1 MSNRVTVGSF
11 FGAFCC
17 LGLALMPLPFDRWVG
32 VRQAS
37 SLAAIGCG
45 YFGWHDSQKKKEKLE
60 RQELWEFEQ
69 RLKQRALDAAVN
81 SALTDVLVEEV
92 VVKEK
97 LRADA
102 SVEVYKAETQQNF
115 VRVMAHDHP
124 EILQHLLQTS
134 QPPTTE
140 TKTVSDSHSETET
153 DSVSD
158 SVVDSVPGG
167 VAGGVAKEKTAEEK
181 RAEYIAAA
189 RSKLLKLIEEH
200 EGGWIG
206 QLMHK
211 PLLIYGD
218 MGSFKS
224 YFAAFLAL
232 CRHYLYGHKII
243 SIADPHFHQNY
254 DECWK
259 TLVKLGVP
267 GYGANQNFDEVGQQ
281 LNAMYDR
288 FKVRTLKDDWLTS
301 IFDEMTQY
309 GFEEGTAEPASKLTR
324 KVVGDPRK
332 GKEAPI
338 FIAHNDTNAAFG
350 GGDGFSKSVNSGVIK
365 LQLRS
370 DSKYQPLF
378 KGTISGIKD
387 EEGECIKDLAV
398 SIAPYWIR
406 PEWVYDLFNGFS
418 SESDNQVISNSEV
431 DQKPDLNL
439 SLQNTKV
446 ELQYEAQ
453 SETQP
458 EIESDIDKLNRAL
471 NQSVSWD
478 YWLAESTTEELDRQ
492 IELHRSQASQKSDN
506 LPDNSADNSS
516 EELSPDNNLIT
527 GNITPKLLPREDYPV
542 IWDAEDFARLLP
554 NESETAV
561 FERILELSDK
571 YKSPSK
577 LIQMGLGF
585 TQGRKKPRSYS
596 DVGKKCFYYIV
607 MKYGTPSLIAR
618 YKDYLEKK

>member
-1 MSNRVTVGSF
+1 MGNRVTVGSF

-17 LGLALMPLPFDRWVG
+17 LGLALIPLPFDRWVG

-37 SLAAIGCG
+37 SIAALGCG
-45 YFGWHDSQKKKEKLE
+45 YFGWKDSQKQKEQLE

-69 RLKQRALDAAVN
+69 RLKQQALDAAVN

-124 EILQHLLQTS
+124 EILEHLLKSS
-134 QPPTTE
+134 QSPVSE
-140 TKTVSDSHSETET
+140 TKTDFDSHSETEI

-158 SVVDSVPGG
+158 SVFDSVPGG
-167 VAGGVAKEKTAEEK
+167 VAREKTEEEK

-200 EGGWIG
+200 EGGWIA

-211 PLLIYGD
+211 PILIYGD

-259 TLVKLGVP
+259 TLVKLGVS
-267 GYGANQNFDEVGQQ
+267 GYGANQNFDEVGAQ

-387 EEGECIKDLAV
+387 EEGECIKDLPI
-398 SIAPYWIR
+398 SISPYWIR
-406 PEWVYDLFNGFS
+406 PEWVYELFNGFS

-431 DQKPDLNL
+431 NQKPDLNL
-439 SLQNTKV
+439 SFQNTKT
-446 ELQYEAQ
+446 ELQ
-453 SETQP
+453 S
-458 EIESDIDKLNRAL
+458 EIEPEVTSDIDKLNRAL

-492 IELHRSQASQKSDN
+492 IELHRSQGIPNADN

-516 EELSPDNNLIT
+516 EKLSALDNVIKPE
-527 GNITPKLLPREDYPV
+527 ITPEPLHRENYPV

-554 NESETAV
+554 NESETAL
-561 FERILELSDK
+561 FERILKLSDK

-577 LIQMGLGF
+577 LIQVGLGF
-585 TQGRKKPRSYS
+585 TQGRRKPKSYS
-596 DVGKKCFYYIV
+596 DVGKRCFQYLV
-607 MKYGTPSLIAR
+607 MKHGTPSLIAKF
-618 YKDYLEKK
+618 KDYLEKS

>member
-1 MSNRVTVGSF
+1 MGNRVTIGSF
-11 FGAFCC
+11 FGAFCS
-17 LGLALMPLPFDRWVG
+17 LALALMPLPFDRWVG

-37 SLAAIGCG
+37 SVAAIGCG
-45 YFGWHDSQKKKEKLE
+45 YFGWHDSQKKKEQLE

-69 RLKQRALDAAVN
+69 RLKQLALDAAVN
-81 SALTDVLVEEV
+81 SAITDVLVEEV

-97 LRADA
+97 LRANA
-102 SVEVYKAETQQNF
+102 SVEVYKAETQQNY

-124 EILQHLLQTS
+124 TILEHLLKTS
-134 QPPTTE
+134 QPPISE
-140 TKTVSDSHSETET
+140 TKTVFDSQSETET
-153 DSVSD
+153 DSISD

-167 VAGGVAKEKTAEEK
+167 MDGAAREKTVEEK

-200 EGGWIG
+200 EGGWIA

-211 PLLIYGD
+211 PILIYGD

-267 GYGANQNFDEVGQQ
+267 GYGANQNFEEVGAQ

-387 EEGECIKDLAV
+387 EEGECIKDLPI
-398 SIAPYWIR
+398 SISPYWIR
-406 PEWVYDLFNGFS
+406 PEWVYELFNGFS
-418 SESDNQVISNSEV
+418 SEV
-431 DQKPDLNL
+431 DQTPDAKL
-439 SLQNTKV
+439 SLENSGTERQSHTESQV
-446 ELQYEAQ
+446 ESQTESQ
-453 SETQP
+453 VET
-458 EIESDIDKLNRAL
+458 EKESDVDKLTRAL

-478 YWLAESTTEELDRQ
+478 YWLAESTPEELDRQ
-492 IELHRSQASQKSDN
+492 IELHRSQAGQNSDN
-506 LPDNSADNSS
+506 LPDNSADNSG
-516 EELSPDNNLIT
+516 EELSNSDNLIKSE
-527 GNITPKLLPREDYPV
+527 ITPKPLLTEDYPV
-542 IWDAEDFARLLP
+542 IWDAEDFSRLLP
-554 NESETAV
+554 NESETAL
-561 FERILELSDK
+561 FERILKLSDK
-571 YKSPSK
+571 YTSASK
-577 LIQMGLGF
+577 LIQIGLGF
-585 TQGRKKPRSYS
+585 TQGRRKPRSYS
-596 DVGKKCFYYIV
+596 DVGKKCFQYLV
-607 MKYGTPSLIAR
+607 MKHGSPSLIAK

>member
-1 MSNRVTVGSF
+1 MGNRVTVGSF
-11 FGAFCC
+11 FGAFCS
-17 LGLALMPLPFDRWVG
+17 LALALMPLPFDRWVG

-45 YFGWHDSQKKKEKLE
+45 YFGWHDSQKKKEQLE

-69 RLKQRALDAAVN
+69 RLKQLALDAAVN
-81 SALTDVLVEEV
+81 SALTEVLVEEV

-97 LRADA
+97 LRANA
-102 SVEVYKAETQQNF
+102 SVEVYKAETQQNY

-124 EILQHLLQTS
+124 TILEHLLKSS
-134 QPPTTE
+134 QPPTPE
-140 TKTVSDSHSETET
+140 TKTVFDSQSETET
-153 DSVSD
+153 DSISD
-158 SVVDSVPGG
+158 SVVNSVPGG
-167 VAGGVAKEKTAEEK
+167 AAREKTVEEK

-189 RSKLLKLIEEH
+189 RSKLFKLIEEH
-200 EGGWIG
+200 EGGWIA

-211 PLLIYGD
+211 PILIYGD

-224 YFAAFLAL
+224 YFGAFLAL

-267 GYGANQNFDEVGQQ
+267 GYGANQNFEEVGAQ

-387 EEGECIKDLAV
+387 EEGECIKDLPI
-398 SIAPYWIR
+398 SILPYWIR
-406 PEWVYDLFNGFS
+406 PEWVYELFNGFS
-418 SESDNQVISNSEV
+418 SEV
-431 DQKPDLNL
+431 DPTPDANL
-439 SLQNTKV
+439 SLQNSGT
-446 ELQYEAQ
+446 ELQSHTKFQVESHTESQ
-453 SETQP
+453 VKPEKET
-458 EIESDIDKLNRAL
+458 DIDKLNRAL

-478 YWLAESTTEELDRQ
+478 YWLAESTTEELDQ
-492 IELHRSQASQKSDN
+492 KIELHRSQASQNSDN
-506 LPDNSADNSS
+506 LPDNSADNSG
-516 EELSPDNNLIT
+516 EELSMSDNLIKAE
-527 GNITPKLLPREDYPV
+527 ITPKALPREDYLV
-542 IWDAEDFARLLP
+542 IWDAEDFSILLP
-554 NESETAV
+554 NESETAL
-561 FERILELSDK
+561 FERILKLSDK
-571 YKSPSK
+571 YTSASK
-577 LIQMGLGF
+577 LIQIGLGF
-585 TQGRKKPRSYS
+585 TQGRRKPRSYS
-596 DVGKKCFYYIV
+596 DVGKKCFQYLV
-607 MKYGTPSLIAR
+607 MKHGSPSLIAK

>member
-45 YFGWHDSQKKKEKLE
+45 YFGWHDSQKKKEQLE

-69 RLKQRALDAAVN
+69 RLKQLALDAAVN

-124 EILQHLLQTS
+124 TILEHLLKTS
-134 QPPTTE
+134 QPPIPE
-140 TKTVSDSHSETET
+140 TKTASDSQSETET
-153 DSVSD
+153 DSISD

-167 VAGGVAKEKTAEEK
+167 VAKEKTAEEK
-181 RAEYIAAA
+181 RVEYIAAA

-224 YFAAFLAL
+224 YFGSFLAL

-267 GYGANQNFDEVGQQ
+267 GYGANQNFEEVGQQ
-281 LNAMYDR
+281 LNAMYAR
-288 FKVRTLKDDWLTS
+288 FKVRTLKDNWLTS

-387 EEGECIKDLAV
+387 EEGECIKDLPI
-398 SIAPYWIR
+398 SILPYWIR
-406 PEWVYDLFNGFS
+406 PEWVFELFNGFTL
-418 SESDNQVISNSEV
+418 EYDNQVISNSEI
-431 DQKPDLNL
+431 DQKPDVNI
-439 SLQNTKV
+439 SLQKTETKV
-446 ELQYEAQ
+446 E
-453 SETQP
+453 SETEP
-458 EIESDIDKLNRAL
+458 GVESDIDKLNRAL

-478 YWLAESTTEELDRQ
+478 YWLAESTPEELDRSR
-492 IELHRSQASQKSDN
+492 ELHRRQANQSSDN
-506 LPDNSADNSS
+506 LPDNSGNKEG
-516 EELSPDNNLIT
+516 EELSRSDNLIKAE
-527 GNITPKLLPREDYPV
+527 ITPEPLPRKHYPV

-554 NESETAV
+554 NESETGV

-571 YKSPSK
+571 YTSASK
-577 LIQMGLGF
+577 IIQIGLGF
-585 TQGRKKPRSYS
+585 TQGRGKPRSYS

-607 MKYGTPSLIAR
+607 MKYGTPSLIAKF
-618 YKDYLEKK
+618 KDYLEKR

>member
-1 MSNRVTVGSF
+1 MGNRVTIGSF
-11 FGAFCC
+11 FGAFCS
-17 LGLALMPLPFDRWVG
+17 LALALMPLPFDRWVG

-45 YFGWHDSQKKKEKLE
+45 YFGWHDSQKKKEQLE
-60 RQELWEFEQ
+60 QEELWQFEQ
-69 RLKQRALDAAVN
+69 RLKQLALDAAVN
-81 SALTDVLVEEV
+81 SALTNVLVEEV

-124 EILQHLLQTS
+124 AILEQLLKSS
-134 QPPTTE
+134 QPPIPE
-140 TKTVSDSHSETET
+140 TKTDFDSQSETET
-153 DSVSD
+153 DSISD
-158 SVVDSVPGG
+158 SVIDSVPGG
-167 VAGGVAKEKTAEEK
+167 AAREKTVEEK

-200 EGGWIG
+200 EGGWIA

-211 PLLIYGD
+211 PILIYGD

-259 TLVKLGVP
+259 SLVKLGVP
-267 GYGANQNFDEVGQQ
+267 GYGANQNFEEVGAQ

-365 LQLRS
+365 LSLRS
-370 DSKYQPLF
+370 NSKYQPLF

-387 EEGECIKDLAV
+387 EEGECIKDLPI
-398 SIAPYWIR
+398 SILPEWIR
-406 PEWVYDLFNGFS
+406 PEWVYELFNGFTS
-418 SESDNQVISNSEV
+418 DSDNQVITSAV
-431 DQKPDLNL
+431 DD
-439 SLQNTKV
+439 T
-446 ELQYEAQ
+446 Q
-453 SETQP
+453 SQPQSQSQSHTETQP
-458 EIESDIDKLNRAL
+458 ETQTEPEKESDVERLNRAL
-471 NQSVSWD
+471 NQAVSWD
-478 YWLAESTTEELDRQ
+478 YWLAESTTEELNRQ
-492 IELHRSQASQKSDN
+492 IELHRSQAGENSDN
-506 LPDNSADNSS
+506 LPDNSADNSG
-516 EELSPDNNLIT
+516 EELSPFDNLIKAK
-527 GNITPKLLPREDYPV
+527 ISPKPLPKEDYPV
-542 IWDAEDFARLLP
+542 IWDAEDFSRLLP
-554 NESETAV
+554 NESETAL
-561 FERILELSDK
+561 FERILKLSDK
-571 YKSPSK
+571 YTSPSK
-577 LIQMGLGF
+577 LIQIGLGF
-585 TQGRKKPRSYS
+585 TQGRRKPRSYS
-596 DVGKKCFYYIV
+596 DVGKRCFQYLV
-607 MKYGTPSLIAR
+607 MKHGSPSLIAK
-618 YKDYLEKK
+618 YKDYLEKR

>member
-1 MSNRVTVGSF
+1 MSKRVTVASF

-45 YFGWHDSQKKKEKLE
+45 YFGWHDSQRKKEQLE
-60 RQELWEFEQ
+60 QQELWEFEQ
-69 RLKQRALDAAVN
+69 RLKQLALDAAVN
-81 SALTDVLVEEV
+81 SALTDVLVQEV

-97 LRADA
+97 IRADT
-102 SVEVYKAETQQNF
+102 SVEVYKAETQQNY
-115 VRVMAHDHP
+115 VRVMAHDYP
-124 EILQHLLQTS
+124 EILEHLLKSS
-134 QPPTTE
+134 QPTTPE
-140 TKTVSDSHSETET
+140 TKTVFDSVPETETET
-153 DSVSD
+153 DSIADSVSD
-158 SVVDSVPGG
+158 SKSESE
-167 VAGGVAKEKTAEEK
+167 AKEKKEKSYEEK
-181 RAEYIAAA
+181 RAEYMAAA
-189 RSKLLKLIEEH
+189 RSTLLKLIQEH
-200 EGGWIG
+200 EDGWIE

-224 YFAAFLAL
+224 YFAAFIGL

-243 SIADPHFHQNY
+243 SIADPHFHQNH

-267 GYGANQNFDEVGQQ
+267 GYGANQNFEEVGQQ

-332 GKEAPI
+332 AKEAPV

-350 GGDGFSKSVNSGVIK
+350 GGEGFSKSVNSGVIK

-370 DSKYQPLF
+370 NSKLQPLF

-387 EEGECIKDLAV
+387 EEGECIKDLPI
-398 SIAPYWIR
+398 SILPYWIR
-406 PEWVYDLFNGFS
+406 PEWVYELFNSFPVEHSVEKTEFPTQPSQVIASPENNEKLS
-418 SESDNQVISNSEV
+418 SKTPKTEVESEPESDV
-431 DQKPDLNL
+431 DQ
-439 SLQNTKV
+439 
-446 ELQYEAQ
+446 
-453 SETQP
+453 
-458 EIESDIDKLNRAL
+458 LNRAL
-471 NQSVSWD
+471 NQKVSWD
-478 YWLAESTTEELDRQ
+478 YWLAESTPEQLDQ
-492 IELHRSQASQKSDN
+492 SIELHRSQANQNSDN
-506 LPDNSADNSS
+506 LPDNSADNSG
-516 EELSPDNNLIT
+516 EELFTFDNLIKHE
-527 GNITPKLLPREDYPV
+527 ISPKPLPRENYPV

-571 YKSPSK
+571 YTSASK
-577 LIQMGLGF
+577 LIQVGLGF
-585 TQGRKKPRSYS
+585 TQKRGKPRSYS

-607 MKYGTPSLIAR
+607 MKYGTPSLIAKF
-618 YKDYLEKK
+618 KDYLEKR

>member
-1 MSNRVTVGSF
+1 MGNRVTIGSF

-45 YFGWHDSQKKKEKLE
+45 YFGWHDSQKKKEQLE

-69 RLKQRALDAAVN
+69 RLKQLALDAAVN
-81 SALTDVLVEEV
+81 SALTEVLVEEV

-97 LRADA
+97 LRANA

-124 EILQHLLQTS
+124 TILEHLLKTS
-134 QPPTTE
+134 QPPIPE
-140 TKTVSDSHSETET
+140 TKTVSDSQSETET
-153 DSVSD
+153 DSISD

-167 VAGGVAKEKTAEEK
+167 VAREKTAEEK

-189 RSKLLKLIEEH
+189 RSTLLKLIEEH
-200 EGGWIG
+200 EGGWIA

-211 PLLIYGD
+211 PILIYGD

-267 GYGANQNFDEVGQQ
+267 GYGANQNFEEVGAQ

-387 EEGECIKDLAV
+387 EEGECIKDLPI
-398 SIAPYWIR
+398 SILPNWIR
-406 PEWVYDLFNGFS
+406 PEWVYELFNGFS
-418 SESDNQVISNSEV
+418 LEPDHEVISNSAV
-431 DQKPDLNL
+431 DQNVNL
-439 SLQNTKV
+439 SLQNT
-446 ELQYEAQ
+446 EPEAEFQ
-453 SETQP
+453 TESQTEFQTESE
-458 EIESDIDKLNRAL
+458 IKSDIDKLNRAL

-478 YWLAESTTEELDRQ
+478 YWLAESTTEELDQ
-492 IELHRSQASQKSDN
+492 KIELHRSQAGQNSDN
-506 LPDNSADNSS
+506 LPDNSADNSG
-516 EELSPDNNLIT
+516 EELSKSDNLIKSE
-527 GNITPKLLPREDYPV
+527 ITPKPLSREDYPV
-542 IWDAEDFARLLP
+542 IWNAEDFSRLLP
-554 NESETAV
+554 NESETAL
-561 FERILELSDK
+561 FERILKLSHK
-571 YKSPSK
+571 YTSPSK
-577 LIQMGLGF
+577 LIQVGLGF
-585 TQGRKKPRSYS
+585 TQGRRKPKSYS
-596 DVGKKCFYYIV
+596 DVGKRCFQYLV
-607 MKYGTPSLIAR
+607 MKHGTPSLIAKF
-618 YKDYLEKK
+618 KDYLEKS

>member
-1 MSNRVTVGSF
+1 MGNRVTIGSF

-45 YFGWHDSQKKKEKLE
+45 YFGWHDSQKKKEQLE

-69 RLKQRALDAAVN
+69 RLKQLALDAAVN
-81 SALTDVLVEEV
+81 SALTEVLVEEV

-97 LRADA
+97 LRANA
-102 SVEVYKAETQQNF
+102 SVEVYKAETQQNY

-124 EILQHLLQTS
+124 TILEHLLKTS
-134 QPPTTE
+134 QPPIPE
-140 TKTVSDSHSETET
+140 TKTVFDSQSETET
-153 DSVSD
+153 DSISD

-167 VAGGVAKEKTAEEK
+167 AAREKTVEEK

-200 EGGWIG
+200 EGGWIA

-387 EEGECIKDLAV
+387 EEGEGIKDLPI
-398 SIAPYWIR
+398 SILPYWIR
-406 PEWVYDLFNGFS
+406 PEWVYELFNGFS

-439 SLQNTKV
+439 SLHNTKS
-446 ELQYEAQ
+446 ELQ
-453 SETQP
+453 SERLP
-458 EIESDIDKLNRAL
+458 EIESDIESDIDKLNRAL

-478 YWLAESTTEELDRQ
+478 YWLAESTTEELARQ
-492 IELHRSQASQKSDN
+492 IDLHRSQASQNPDN
-506 LPDNSADNSS
+506 LPDNSADKSG
-516 EELSPDNNLIT
+516 EELSMSDNLIKSE
-527 GNITPKLLPREDYPV
+527 ITPKALPREDYPV
-542 IWDAEDFARLLP
+542 TWDAEDFARLLP
-554 NESETAV
+554 NESEKAV

-571 YKSPSK
+571 YTSASK
-577 LIQMGLGF
+577 LIQIGLGF
-585 TQGRKKPRSYS
+585 TQGRRKPRSYS
-596 DVGKKCFYYIV
+596 DVGKKCFHYIV
-607 MKYGTPSLIAR
+607 MKYGTPSLIAKF
-618 YKDYLEKK
+618 KDYLEKR

>member
-1 MSNRVTVGSF
+1 
-11 FGAFCC
+11 A
-17 LGLALMPLPFDRWVG
+17 
-32 VRQAS
+32 
-37 SLAAIGCG
+37 
-45 YFGWHDSQKKKEKLE
+45 
-60 RQELWEFEQ
+60 
-69 RLKQRALDAAVN
+69 
-81 SALTDVLVEEV
+81 
-92 VVKEK
+92 
-97 LRADA
+97 
-102 SVEVYKAETQQNF
+102 
-115 VRVMAHDHP
+115 
-124 EILQHLLQTS
+124 
-134 QPPTTE
+134 
-140 TKTVSDSHSETET
+140 
-153 DSVSD
+153 
-158 SVVDSVPGG
+158 
-167 VAGGVAKEKTAEEK
+167 
-181 RAEYIAAA
+181 
-189 RSKLLKLIEEH
+189 
-200 EGGWIG
+200 

-211 PLLIYGD
+211 PILIYGD

-267 GYGANQNFDEVGQQ
+267 GYGANQNFEEVGAQ

-350 GGDGFSKSVNSGVIK
+350 GGEGFSKSVNSGVIK

-370 DSKYQPLF
+370 NSKYQPLF

-387 EEGECIKDLAV
+387 EEGECIKDLPI
-398 SIAPYWIR
+398 SILPEWIR
-406 PEWVYDLFNGFS
+406 PEWVYELFNGFT

-439 SLQNTKV
+439 SFQNTKT
-446 ELQYEAQ
+446 ELQ

-458 EIESDIDKLNRAL
+458 EVESDINKLNRAL

-492 IELHRSQASQKSDN
+492 IELHRSQGIQNSDN
-506 LPDNSADNSS
+506 LSDNSADKESV
-516 EELSPDNNLIT
+516 ELSPLDNLIKRE
-527 GNITPKLLPREDYPV
+527 ITPKALSREDYPV
-542 IWDAEDFARLLP
+542 IWNAKDFARLLP

-577 LIQMGLGF
+577 LIQVGLGF
-585 TQGRKKPRSYS
+585 TQGRRKPKSYS
-596 DVGKKCFYYIV
+596 DVGKRCFQYLV
-607 MKYGTPSLIAR
+607 MKHGTPSLIAR
-618 YKDYLEKK
+618 FKDYLEKS

>member
-1 MSNRVTVGSF
+1 
-11 FGAFCC
+11 
-17 LGLALMPLPFDRWVG
+17 MPLPFDRWVG

-37 SLAAIGCG
+37 SLGAIGCG
-45 YFGWHDSQKKKEKLE
+45 YFGWRDSQKKKEQLE
-60 RQELWEFEQ
+60 QQELWEFEQ

-81 SALTDVLVEEV
+81 SALTEVLVEEV

-97 LRADA
+97 IRADA
-102 SVEVYKAETQQNF
+102 SVNVYKAETQQNY

-124 EILQHLLQTS
+124 TILEHFLKSS
-134 QPPTTE
+134 QPPESE
-140 TKTVSDSHSETET
+140 TKTDFDSHSETET
-153 DSVSD
+153 DLISD
-158 SVVDSVPGG
+158 SVVDSVPGA
-167 VAGGVAKEKTAEEK
+167 VAREKTEEEK
-181 RAEYIAAA
+181 RAEYIAAV
-189 RSKLLKLIEEH
+189 RSKLIKLIEEH
-200 EGGWIG
+200 EGGWIA

-211 PLLIYGD
+211 PILIYGD

-267 GYGANQNFDEVGQQ
+267 GYGANQNFEEVGQQ

-387 EEGECIKDLAV
+387 EEGECIKDLAI

-406 PEWVYDLFNGFS
+406 PEWVYELFNLENTHS
-418 SESDNQVISNSEV
+418 ASQVISSSKIQNKSDKKLDLQSRESEV
-431 DQKPDLNL
+431 
-439 SLQNTKV
+439 
-446 ELQYEAQ
+446 ELDTE
-453 SETQP
+453 SE
-458 EIESDIDKLNRAL
+458 IDRLNRAL

-492 IELHRSQASQKSDN
+492 IDLHRSQSTPNTDS
-506 LPDNSADNSS
+506 LPDNSANNSS
-516 EELSPDNNLIT
+516 EELSPLDNLIKSE
-527 GNITPKLLPREDYPV
+527 ITPKALPREDYPV

-571 YKSPSK
+571 YTSASK
-577 LIQMGLGF
+577 LIQIGLGF
-585 TQGRKKPRSYS
+585 TQGRRKPRSYS
-596 DVGKKCFYYIV
+596 DVGKKCFQYIV
-607 MKYGTPSLIAR
+607 MKYGTPSLIAKF
-618 YKDYLEKK
+618 KDYLEKR

>member
-1 MSNRVTVGSF
+1 MGNRVTVGSF

-45 YFGWHDSQKKKEKLE
+45 YFGWHDSQKKKEQLE

-69 RLKQRALDAAVN
+69 RLKQLALDAAVN

-124 EILQHLLQTS
+124 TILEHLLKTS
-134 QPPTTE
+134 QPPIPE
-140 TKTVSDSHSETET
+140 TKTVFDSQSETV
-153 DSVSD
+153 SISD

-167 VAGGVAKEKTAEEK
+167 VAREKTEEEK

-211 PLLIYGD
+211 PILIYGD

-267 GYGANQNFDEVGQQ
+267 GYGANQNFEEVGAQ

-309 GFEEGTAEPASKLTR
+309 GFEEGTVEPASKLTR

-387 EEGECIKDLAV
+387 EEGECIKDLPI
-398 SIAPYWIR
+398 SILPYWIR
-406 PEWVYDLFNGFS
+406 PEWVYELFNGFS
-418 SESDNQVISNSEV
+418 LESDNQVISNSEV
-431 DQKPDLNL
+431 DQKPDVNL
-439 SLQNTKV
+439 SLQNIET
-446 ELQYEAQ
+446 ELPPQTE
-453 SETQP
+453 P
-458 EIESDIDKLNRAL
+458 EVQSDIDKLNQAF

-478 YWLAESTTEELDRQ
+478 YWLAESTPEQLDRS
-492 IELHRSQASQKSDN
+492 IELHRRQAQQNSDN
-506 LPDNSADNSS
+506 LPDNSADNSGK
-516 EELSPDNNLIT
+516 ELSMSDNLIKAE
-527 GNITPKLLPREDYPV
+527 ITPKALPRANYPV

-571 YKSPSK
+571 YTSASK
-577 LIQMGLGF
+577 LIQIGLGF
-585 TQGRKKPRSYS
+585 TQGRRKPRSYS
-596 DVGKKCFYYIV
+596 DVGKKCFQYIV
-607 MKYGTPSLIAR
+607 MKYGTPSLIAKF
-618 YKDYLEKK
+618 KDYLEKK

>member
-1 MSNRVTVGSF
+1 MSNRVTVASF

-37 SLAAIGCG
+37 SLGAIGCG
-45 YFGWHDSQKKKEKLE
+45 YLGWHDSQKKKEQLE

-69 RLKQRALDAAVN
+69 RLKQLALDAAVN
-81 SALTDVLVEEV
+81 SALTDVLVEEI

-97 LRADA
+97 LRANA

-124 EILQHLLQTS
+124 EILQHLLKTS
-134 QPPTTE
+134 QPPIPE
-140 TKTVSDSHSETET
+140 TKTVSDSEPETET
-153 DSVSD
+153 VFVSD

-167 VAGGVAKEKTAEEK
+167 VAKEKTAEEK
-181 RAEYIAAA
+181 RVEYIAAA
-189 RSKLLKLIEEH
+189 RSTLLKLIQEH
-200 EGGWIG
+200 EDGWIE

-218 MGSFKS
+218 MGSYKS
-224 YFAAFLAL
+224 YFAAFIGL

-267 GYGANQNFDEVGQQ
+267 GYGANQNFEEVGQQ

-332 GKEAPI
+332 AKEAPI

-370 DSKYQPLF
+370 NSKYEPLF

-387 EEGECIKDLAV
+387 EEGEIIKDQAI
-398 SIAPYWIR
+398 SIAADWIR
-406 PEWVYDLFNGFS
+406 PEWVYELFNGFS
-418 SESDNQVISNSEV
+418 LEKSESQSQVIGSSKSDEKLGLESTESEI
-431 DQKPDLNL
+431 K
-439 SLQNTKV
+439 
-446 ELQYEAQ
+446 
-453 SETQP
+453 SET
-458 EIESDIDKLNRAL
+458 ESDIDKLNRAL
-471 NQSVSWD
+471 NQKVSWD
-478 YWLAESTTEELDRQ
+478 YWLAESTPEQLDRQ
-492 IELHRSQASQKSDN
+492 IELYRSQANPNSDN
-506 LPDNSADNSS
+506 LPDNSADNSG
-516 EELSPDNNLIT
+516 EELSTFDNLIRDD
-527 GNITPKLLPREDYPV
+527 ITPKALHREDYSV

-571 YKSPSK
+571 YTSASK
-577 LIQMGLGF
+577 LIQVGLGF
-585 TQGRKKPRSYS
+585 TQKRGKPRSYS

-607 MKYGTPSLIAR
+607 MKYGTPSLIAKF
-618 YKDYLEKK
+618 KDYLEKR

>member
-1 MSNRVTVGSF
+1 MGNRVTIGSF
-11 FGAFCC
+11 FGAFCS
-17 LGLALMPLPFDRWVG
+17 LALALMPLPFDRWVG

-45 YFGWHDSQKKKEKLE
+45 YFGWHDSQKKKEQLE
-60 RQELWEFEQ
+60 QEELWQFEQ
-69 RLKQRALDAAVN
+69 RLKQLALDAAVN

-97 LRADA
+97 LRANA
-102 SVEVYKAETQQNF
+102 SVEVYKAETQQNY

-124 EILQHLLQTS
+124 AILEHLLKSS
-134 QPPTTE
+134 QPSIPE
-140 TKTVSDSHSETET
+140 TKTDFDSQSETET
-153 DSVSD
+153 DSISD

-167 VAGGVAKEKTAEEK
+167 MDGAAREKTVEEK

-189 RSKLLKLIEEH
+189 RSKLLQLIEEH
-200 EGGWIG
+200 EGGWIA

-211 PLLIYGD
+211 PILIYGD

-267 GYGANQNFDEVGQQ
+267 GYGANQNFEEVGAQ

-350 GGDGFSKSVNSGVIK
+350 GGEGFSKSVNSGVIK

-370 DSKYQPLF
+370 NSKYQPLF

-387 EEGECIKDLAV
+387 EEGECIKDLPI
-398 SIAPYWIR
+398 SILPEWIR
-406 PEWVYDLFNGFS
+406 PEWVYELFNGFTS
-418 SESDNQVISNSEV
+418 DSDNQVITSAV
-431 DQKPDLNL
+431 DH
-439 SLQNTKV
+439 T
-446 ELQYEAQ
+446 Q
-453 SETQP
+453 SQSQSHTETQPKTQPEP
-458 EIESDIDKLNRAL
+458 EIESEIERLNRAL
-471 NQSVSWD
+471 NQAVSWD
-478 YWLAESTTEELDRQ
+478 YWLAESTTEEVDRQ
-492 IELHRSQASQKSDN
+492 IELHRSQAGQNSDN
-506 LPDNSADNSS
+506 LPDNSADNSG
-516 EELSPDNNLIT
+516 EELSPSDNLIKAE
-527 GNITPKLLPREDYPV
+527 ISPKPLPRKDYPV
-542 IWDAEDFARLLP
+542 IWDAEDFSRLLP
-554 NESETAV
+554 NESETAL
-561 FERILELSDK
+561 FERILKLSDK
-571 YKSPSK
+571 YTSASK
-577 LIQMGLGF
+577 LIQIGLGF
-585 TQGRKKPRSYS
+585 TQGRRKPRSYS
-596 DVGKKCFYYIV
+596 DVGKKCFQYLV
-607 MKYGTPSLIAR
+607 MKHGSPSLIAK